1 MSERTR
7 RTAVRPR
14 RSKGWWIVVSGGAS
28 QDIVLDPELV
38 IRASS
43 HL

>member
-1 MSERTR
+1 L
-7 RTAVRPR
+7 
-14 RSKGWWIVVSGGAS
+14 RSLMGGAPS
-28 QDIVLDPELV
+28 QDIVIDPELV

>member
-1 MSERTR
+1 
-7 RTAVRPR
+7 VR
-14 RSKGWWIVVSGGAS
+14 SLMGGGPS